1 MPESFRTPEEQDGSK
16 NQWVR
21 NTHEALQEC
30 EQVREQIPAEL
41 VHVEPYDVPKV
52 VDVYNRAVHRF
63 ARRIRPKKKALGA
76 HLVEEYGHDPKDSLW
91 TQELSKVNI
100 PVSGETV
107 DGGNANV
114 HGEAS
119 VSDPLSHVDREPQVV
134 RLSNLQEWSHKEV
147 SVTVEFGVRGQK
159 QQEIVRKAIY
169 LPPTALDA
177 VVDQLN
183 SCMEDLGWLPDVSE
197 KEVDT
202 GEPL

>member
-21 NTHEALQEC
+21 NTHEALEEC
-30 EQVREQIPAEL
+30 EQVREQIPSEL
-41 VHVEPYDVPKV
+41 VHVDPYDVPKV
-52 VDVYNRAVHRF
+52 VDVYNRAVQRF

-76 HLVEEYGHDPKDSLW
+76 HLVEEYGHDPEESLW
-91 TQELSKVNI
+91 TQELTHVHV

-107 DGGNANV
+107 DGGTANV

-119 VSDPLSHVDREPQVV
+119 ISDPLSHVEREPKEV
-134 RLSNLQEWSHKEV
+134 RLSNLQEWSHKQV
-147 SVTVEFGVRGQK
+147 TVTVETDVGGQM
-159 QQEIVRKAIY
+159 QREIIRKAIF

-197 KEVDT
+197 KEVNT